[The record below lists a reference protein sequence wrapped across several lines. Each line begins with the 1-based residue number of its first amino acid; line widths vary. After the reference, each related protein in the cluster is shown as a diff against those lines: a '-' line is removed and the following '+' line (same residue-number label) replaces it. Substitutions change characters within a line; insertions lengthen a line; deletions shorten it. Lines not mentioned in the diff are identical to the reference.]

1 MEKKEDRRVTMTRRM
16 LKEALT
22 ELLRETDI
30 YHVYIRELCQRA
42 DINRTTFYKYYGSQ
56 HDLMADIQADFL
68 AELENSLR
76 ETDRPLSLLMILTY
90 IGTHRETCI
99 VLMNNALNDGFLE
112 RILSLSLLTQKLEN
126 QISPDYFVADR
137 EYVKDFVI
145 FGSYAVIRRWLLSEQ
160 PEPPE
165 QITDLILALFE
176 KI

>member
-1 MEKKEDRRVTMTRRM
+1 MENQRIRLTKKM
-16 LKEALT
+16 LKSALIK
-22 ELLRETDI
+22 LLESKPIEKVT
-30 YHVYIRELCQRA
+30 VYELCAEAQ
-42 DINRTTFYKYYGSQ
+42 INRTTFYKYYGSQ

-145 FGSYAVIRRWLLSEQ
+145 FGAYAVIRRWLLSEQ

>member
-1 MEKKEDRRVTMTRRM
+1 MDTRIVKTKAK
-16 LKEALT
+16 LIEALSALT
-22 ELLRETDI
+22 QERSVEEI
-30 YHVYIRELCQRA
+30 SVSELCKKA
-42 DINRTTFYKYYGSQ
+42 GVNRTTFYKYYGSQ

-76 ETDRPLSLLMILTY
+76 ETEHPLSLLMILTY

-126 QISPDYFVADR
+126 QISPDYTDADR

-145 FGSYAVIRRWLLSEQ
+145 FGAYAVIRKWLLSEQ

-165 QITDLILALFE
+165 QITDLILAMFE